1 MRRLLLPLCL
11 MLGACMP
18 ATPSEV
24 ATRSSQGVNS
34 QLIQNPFP
42 VSGGHSTRHSN
53 SDLQRDFLDLTFEL
67 ENGRALPVF
76 TRFEGPISVR
86 LEGRI
91 PGSLSTDLNRLLSR
105 FRNEAGLD
113 IFFTKAETAN
123 IHIHAVPSA
132 EIRATLPQ
140 AACFVV
146 PNVTSLAEFRLK
158 RRTSATNW
166 SSLSERTTVSVFV
179 PSDGTP
185 QELRDCLHEEFAQSL
200 GPLNDL
206 YRLPF
211 SVFNDD
217 NVHTVL
223 TSYDMLILRAIY
235 SDELRSGMTRAE
247 VAKRLPSI
255 FARIN
260 PVGNSVPATQLGKTH
275 RQWKAYISKALG
287 GATTN
292 SERFQAAQSAVN
304 FANQAGWRDHRLGF
318 SYYVLARL
326 MQLHDSGNAEQMFMM
341 SDAIFRQ
348 NRYTGLHS
356 AYVATQLASYAIADG
371 RGEDAL
377 IMLAPHIDNAY
388 KFENASLLATL
399 MFLRA
404 EATEMTGRVNEARTI
419 RLDSLAWARYGFGS
433 DTNMNTKLRE
443 IHALNPLKRNDG

>member
-1 MRRLLLPLCL
+1 MRRFVLPLCL

-24 ATRSSQGVNS
+24 ATRSSNDMS
-34 QLIQNPFP
+34 NNLIQNPFP
-42 VSGGHSTRHSN
+42 VTDYSLIRHSN
-53 SDLQRDFLDLTFEL
+53 VDMLRDFLDLSFEL

-86 LEGRI
+86 LEGRV
-91 PGSLSTDLNRLLSR
+91 PASLPADLNRLLVR
-105 FRNEAGLD
+105 FRDEADLD

-123 IHIHAVPSA
+123 IHVHAIPRQ
-132 EIRATLPQ
+132 EIRATLPS

-146 PNVTSLAEFRLK
+146 PNVTSLAEYRLK
-158 RRTSATNW
+158 RRTKATSW
-166 SSLSERTTVSVFV
+166 SSLSERTTVSLFV

-185 QELRDCLHEEFAQSL
+185 QELRDCLHEEFAQAL

-223 TSYDMLILRAIY
+223 TSFDMMILKATY
-235 SDELRSGMTRAE
+235 APELRSGMSKAD
-247 VAKRLPSI
+247 VARRLPSI
-255 FARIN
+255 LARIN
-260 PVGNSVPATQLGKTH
+260 PAGNSLPAIQLTKTH
-275 RQWKAYISKALG
+275 RQWKSYIQTALG
-287 GATTN
+287 GSANNTQ
-292 SERFQAAQSAVN
+292 RFGAAQNAVS

-326 MQLHDSGNAEQMFMM
+326 MQQHDSANAEQMFIMA
-341 SDAIFRQ
+341 DAIFRQ

-356 AYVATQLASYAIADG
+356 AYVATQLASYAIAAGQGD
-371 RGEDAL
+371 DAL
-377 IMLAPHIDNAY
+377 ILIAPHIDNAY
-388 KFENASLLATL
+388 KYENASLLATL
-399 MFLRA
+399 MFLQA
-404 EATEMTGRVNEARTI
+404 EALEMTGRASEARTI

-433 DTNMNTKLRE
+433 DTNMNIKLRE
-443 IHALNPLKRNDG
+443 IHSLNPLRNKNG